1 MGYSTAIATKWKNG
15 SIPRDTTL
23 KKISAYFNV
32 TVDYLLGKESN
43 MFWNNFVNLC
53 NNKGKSPTAVISEL
67 GISRGSVTH
76 WRTGKVPHHN
86 TLLKIADYFNVSV
99 DYLLG
104 KEKAP
109 DVKSNAIILDPA
121 KTRKVPVY
129 ESVSAGFGALAQ
141 DLILEYMPIY
151 IHSDLEARDTIC
163 IKVTGDSMSP
173 QIENGD
179 IIQVHKTSSVDSG
192 SIAVV
197 LVDGDE
203 ALVKTIIYDDD
214 HIELRSINPAYPP
227 VTFRGAD
234 MMRVR
239 ILGVVKNTLKDAK
252 THRAPANVDSEIAD
266 LTDDLSPAERQ
277 EVEKFIAYLKSKRQ

>member
-1 MGYSTAIATKWKNG
+1 MFWNNFVNLCNNKGKSPNGVCAELGYSTAIATKWKNG

-23 KKISAYFNV
+23 KKIADYFNV
-32 TVDYLLGKESN
+32 TVDYLLGKTDT
-43 MFWNNFVNLC
+43 
-53 NNKGKSPTAVISEL
+53 PTPGTEI
-67 GISRGSVTH
+67 RG
-76 WRTGKVPHHN
+76 
-86 TLLKIADYFNVSV
+86 
-99 DYLLG
+99 
-104 KEKAP
+104 
-109 DVKSNAIILDPA
+109 NAIILDPA
-121 KTRKVPVY
+121 KTRMIPVY
-129 ESVSAGFGALAQ
+129 ESVSAGFGTLAQ
-141 DLILEYMPIY
+141 DLIIEYMPIY
-151 IHSDLEARDTIC
+151 IHSELEARDTIC

-173 QIENGD
+173 EIENGD

-203 ALVKTIIYDDD
+203 ALVKTINYDDN